1 MTKPGIVKK
10 KINIAIDGYSS
21 CGKSTLAK
29 AVAKEFNYIYIDT
42 GAMYR
47 AMTLHALKRGYITP
61 EGLNEEALIK
71 DLDNAYITF
80 QYNPVTYLSE
90 TCLNGEV
97 VEKEIRQMD
106 VSKHVSPVSAIKE
119 VRLKLVKLQK
129 RLSENKGVVMDGRD
143 IGTVVMPD
151 ADLKIF
157 MVATPEVRI
166 QRRYDELISKGVA
179 VSKDEIKQ
187 NITERDHIDSNRVND
202 PLRQSPDALVLDNSD
217 LSLDEQFEF
226 IIKKAQELIGNG
238 EEISQLQ

>member
-1 MTKPGIVKK
+1 MKK

-29 AVAKEFNYIYIDT
+29 AVAKELNYIYIDT

-47 AMTLHALKRGYITP
+47 AMTLHAIKRGYVTP
-61 EGLNEEALIK
+61 DGLNAEELIK
-71 DLDNAYITF
+71 DLDNVYITF
-80 QYNPVTYLSE
+80 QYNPINYKSE
-90 TCLNGEV
+90 TCLNGTI
-97 VEKEIRQMD
+97 VEKEIRQMQ

-119 VRLKLVKLQK
+119 VRTKLVKLQK
-129 RLSENKGVVMDGRD
+129 RLAESKGVVMDGRD

-166 QRRYDELISKGVA
+166 QRRYDELIAKGIA
-179 VSKDEIKQ
+179 VSKDEVKK
-187 NITERDHIDSNRVND
+187 NIMERDRIDSSRAID
-202 PLRQSPDALVLDNSD
+202 PLRQADDALVLDNSE

-226 IIKKAQELIGNG
+226 IVKKAQELIGNG
-238 EEISQLQ
+238 AEVSELQ

>member
-1 MTKPGIVKK
+1 MKK

-47 AMTLHALKRGYITP
+47 AMTLHAIKRGYDTS

-71 DLDNAYITF
+71 DLDNVYITF
-80 QYNPVTYLSE
+80 QYNPVSFRSE
-90 TCLNGEV
+90 TCLNGTV
-97 VEKEIRQMD
+97 VEKEIRQMQ
-106 VSKHVSPVSAIKE
+106 VSKHVSTVSAVKE
-119 VRLKLVKLQK
+119 VRAKLVKLQK

-143 IGTVVMPD
+143 IGTVVIPD

-179 VSKDEIKQ
+179 VSKEEVRQ
-187 NITERDHIDSNRVND
+187 NINERDHIDSHRAID
-202 PLRQSPDALVLDNSD
+202 PLRQAVDAVVLDNSD

-226 IIKKAQELIGNG
+226 IIKKAQELTDNG
-238 EEISQLQ
+238 QEISQLQ

>member
-1 MTKPGIVKK
+1 MKK

-47 AMTLHALKRGYITP
+47 AMTLHAIKRGYDTP

-71 DLDNAYITF
+71 DLDNVYITF
-80 QYNPVTYLSE
+80 QYNPVSFRSE
-90 TCLNGEV
+90 TCLNGTV
-97 VEKEIRQMD
+97 VEKEIRQMQ
-106 VSKHVSPVSAIKE
+106 VSKHVSTVSAVKE
-119 VRLKLVKLQK
+119 VRAKLVKLQK

-143 IGTVVMPD
+143 IGTVVIPD

-179 VSKDEIKQ
+179 VSKEEVRQ
-187 NITERDHIDSNRVND
+187 NINERDHLDSHRAID
-202 PLRQSPDALVLDNSD
+202 PLRQAVDAVVLDNSD

-226 IIKKAQELIGNG
+226 IIKKAQELTGNG
-238 EEISQLQ
+238 QEISQLQ